1 MKLKQK
7 NYNDSA
13 RMEFYG
19 RSVKKLTTELDEKF
33 LMELRETISVKW
45 FFFSVRENKIYIRTD
60 VNFFFILHAS

>member
-33 LMELRETISVKW
+33 LMELRETTSVKW
-45 FFFSVRENKIYIRTD
+45 FFFQCEKTK
-60 VNFFFILHAS
+60 

>member
-45 FFFSVRENKIYIRTD
+45 FFFSVRENKIAT
-60 VNFFFILHAS
+60 NCNNSAE